1 MISILYILIPILIA
15 FLINIKMY
23 RKDSNTMK
31 DIDIRYLPPGY
42 IIGVVWI
49 IMLALMGYV
58 LYLLSLKFKSE
69 SLRNSLY
76 VNFNYQ
82 IFLILFLI
90 IFCVMYPYLTSL
102 FNERFMKNYNYL
114 TIFVVLYIFYEINK
128 ISFDISKYLIPLILW
143 VGYVSLVTLISEF
156 Y

>member
-23 RKDSNTMK
+23 RKDSNTME

-114 TIFVVLYIFYEINK
+114 TIFVVLYIFFEINK